1 MKTEYLRTAK
11 NSYMIVKDADFE
23 FESYELEMV
32 LQNDLKNLVPM
43 QVLVADGKVEYWFDV
58 TGMKTLEQELSVA
71 DADREM
77 IKLLLES
84 ICSVKMELEEYL
96 LDDKDIPYTMGMI
109 FRNRTGNRIQFCYIP
124 GYHCGDY
131 PGIRK
136 LFEELMQ
143 RLNHTDQEAVRM
155 TYGIYEICAL
165 AEPVLEDYLE
175 ILYGNA
181 NQTDAVCNANLD
193 KNERFMISVDSQN
206 NQRENHPNAWKKGDI
221 NWNREYLTSEQ
232 ITDTKRKEA
241 GTDKRKAESKE
252 TKEGREKQETGWRSS
267 FLRRGKRKK
276 HTLDMDYYGPEKE
289 EATAVVAESMPD
301 FNAGE
306 TVCFSESFFHS
317 IWELVYMGDGIEKNL
332 VLDRFPYIIG
342 KNSSLADGI
351 LLAQTVSRVHA
362 RILQENDTL
371 FLEDHNSTNG
381 TYLNGH
387 LIPMNTRMPLQ
398 EGDRLIFAT
407 EEFVL
412 KSKMVR

>member
-143 RLNHTDQEAVRM
+143 RLNHIDQEAVR
-155 TYGIYEICAL
+155 
-165 AEPVLEDYLE
+165 
-175 ILYGNA
+175 
-181 NQTDAVCNANLD
+181 
-193 KNERFMISVDSQN
+193 MISVDSQN

-306 TVCFSESFFHS
+306 TVCFSESSFHS

>member
-276 HTLDMDYYGPEKE
+276 HTLDMDYYGPLHITEC
-289 EATAVVAESMPD
+289 SLCC
-301 FNAGE
+301 FLIGY
-306 TVCFSESFFHS
+306 VC
-317 IWELVYMGDGIEKNL
+317 I
-332 VLDRFPYIIG
+332 
-342 KNSSLADGI
+342 SSRADGCLHSLLYCLQIQITLYI
-351 LLAQTVSRVHA
+351 LLCSSHFFECCFGVVRHK
-362 RILQENDTL
+362 LLCCFFD
-371 FLEDHNSTNG
+371 G
-381 TYLNGH
+381 C
-387 LIPMNTRMPLQ
+387 
-398 EGDRLIFAT
+398 LIFLCDLHT
-407 EEFVL
+407 VI
-412 KSKMVR
+412 

>member
-155 TYGIYEICAL
+155 TY
-165 AEPVLEDYLE
+165 
-175 ILYGNA
+175 
-181 NQTDAVCNANLD
+181 
-193 KNERFMISVDSQN
+193 
-206 NQRENHPNAWKKGDI
+206 
-221 NWNREYLTSEQ
+221 
-232 ITDTKRKEA
+232 
-241 GTDKRKAESKE
+241 
-252 TKEGREKQETGWRSS
+252 
-267 FLRRGKRKK
+267 
-276 HTLDMDYYGPEKE
+276 
-289 EATAVVAESMPD
+289 
-301 FNAGE
+301 
-306 TVCFSESFFHS
+306 
-317 IWELVYMGDGIEKNL
+317 
-332 VLDRFPYIIG
+332 
-342 KNSSLADGI
+342 
-351 LLAQTVSRVHA
+351 
-362 RILQENDTL
+362 
-371 FLEDHNSTNG
+371 
-381 TYLNGH
+381 
-387 LIPMNTRMPLQ
+387 
-398 EGDRLIFAT
+398 
-407 EEFVL
+407 
-412 KSKMVR
+412 